1 MDLTATHWDRRLLP
15 HGQRGNRR
23 WRSGAWLWS
32 WTNLSLSSLGFGF
45 LKRRITG
52 PTAQGLGWLEGMM
65 LGVPRAVHLN
75 SSS

>member
-1 MDLTATHWDRRLLP
+1 MAV
-15 HGQRGNRR
+15 
-23 WRSGAWLWS
+23 WS